1 MTILI
6 IIALS
11 MIAGML
17 IGSIASFCIG
27 MKEINTLE
35 KELNKF
41 RQLYEN
47 IQNKKIN

>member
-1 MTILI
+1 MTIFYV
-6 IIALS
+6 IALS

-27 MKEINTLE
+27 MKEINALS
-35 KELNKF
+35 KELDKF

-47 IQNKKIN
+47 KRND